1 MRYFITSLCI
11 ALALF
16 FVTLAS
22 AQTSNPAL
30 ETKARE
36 IGQSLRCMVCQN
48 QSINDSD
55 APLAEDMRNLIRKK
69 LTEGKS
75 KTEIID
81 YMQENYGDFVLLKP
95 PVQSN
100 TYILWFGPFLLLIL
114 LLIWFIR
121 HAGATNTESSEPS

>member
-11 ALALF
+11 ALA
-16 FVTLAS
+16 FVFSAS
-22 AQTSNPAL
+22 AQTSHSAL
-30 ETKARE
+30 ELEARE
-36 IGQSLRCMVCQN
+36 IGQSLRCVVCQN

-55 APLAEDMRNLIRKK
+55 APLADDMRRLIRTQ
-69 LTEGKS
+69 LGEGKS

-81 YMQENYGDFVLLKP
+81 YMQDNYGDFVLLKP

-100 TYILWFGPFLLLIL
+100 TYILWFGPFLLLAL

-121 HAGATNTESSEPS
+121 AAGSPKEDESSKPS